1 MTPKQVIAIL
11 SIRQWRNDRTK
22 LNAGITTSYKRT
34 GYRER
39 RQRDAD
45 ARIVRTVD
53 FERALAEVP
62 PVQQTMLISAYYL
75 GHTRPETAAA
85 LGLSVRAI
93 SYKLPIALDALAEVL
108 TRRDL
113 I

>member
-1 MTPKQVIAIL
+1 MTPRQAIAMLHIK
-11 SIRQWRNDRTK
+11 QWRNDRTK

-53 FERALAEVP
+53 FERAIATLDTTSQAL
-62 PVQQTMLISAYYL
+62 LISAYYC
-75 GHTRPETAAA
+75 GHTRNETAAA
-85 LGLSVRAI
+85 LGISERAAN
-93 SYKLPIALDALAEVL
+93 YKIPQALDALAETL
-108 TRRDL
+108 QRRDL
-113 I
+113 L